1 MSCKKDPN
9 FLSWESDIDLADLLG
24 DYTNSEENVNIS
36 SVSKSS
42 SSVEK
47 CSDIYVCPECS
58 REYKTVA
65 GFRGHVTKKHDKNLK
80 GME

>member
-1 MSCKKDPN
+1 MSRKKDPN
-9 FLSWESDIDLADLLG
+9 FLSWESDIGLDHLLG
-24 DYTNSEENVNIS
+24 DYTEDEENVNIS

-47 CSDIYVCPECS
+47 CSDIYLCPECP

-65 GFRGHVTKKHDKNLK
+65 QGSVVTLQRNMIKT
-80 GME
+80 